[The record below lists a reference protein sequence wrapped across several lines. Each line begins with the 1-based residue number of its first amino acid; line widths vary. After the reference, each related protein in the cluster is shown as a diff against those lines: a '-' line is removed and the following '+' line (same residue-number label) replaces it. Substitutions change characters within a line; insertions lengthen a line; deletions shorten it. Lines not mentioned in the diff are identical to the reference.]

1 MAFISG
7 IMVKHSILNNVIG
20 FQHIQ
25 QKDDNCVLLINFIV
39 FYSAS
44 QLSTKEASTLPSI
57 NQLYLSSSTTLL

>member
-1 MAFISG
+1 MAFISR

-25 QKDDNCVLLINFIV
+25 QKDDNCVLLINFIAFIA

-57 NQLYLSSSTTLL
+57 NQFYFK

>member
-1 MAFISG
+1 
-7 IMVKHSILNNVIG
+7 MVKHSILNNVIG

-25 QKDDNCVLLINFIV
+25 QKDDNCVLLINFIVFIV